1 MGPETRVCG
10 LAARDPGGG
19 LAARAPIGDAV
30 RSRRLS
36 SQESEIGESEIGESE
51 IGGGEEWPS
60 RGVEYKLHAQPGHLV
75 YYSRMRS
82 LTGVG
87 LETLPSK
94 TVPGS
99 CARLTALLLLLG
111 TWFGCDHRPHDA
123 DTVESAVADPDTTS
137 SINGATPLV
146 PAVATPPV
154 GYRTWQSVPIGTGFG
169 SEADF
174 HIEFARSH
182 PFLAQWKRRV
192 VLQAPDRSYAVLSLW
207 PDTGGGFPL
216 DVFRVDRADTGAPCL
231 AFRDPHDEYVVDLQR
246 ALLYES
252 KTAACGEVIVPAEYQ
267 NDPDPGSRGG
277 LLPDDVCSNL
287 DSVRGGVLDE
297 NTRRL
302 IGRLVSQ
309 NTGVR
314 FVPQPE

>member
-192 VLQAPDRSYAVLSLW
+192 VLKHPIDPTPYSVFGPIPGAGFHSTSSVS
-207 PDTGGGFPL
+207 TGLTPARHVWRF
-216 DVFRVDRADTGAPCL
+216 VIRTTNTSSICSEPCSTS
-231 AFRDPHDEYVVDLQR
+231 QR
-246 ALLYES
+246 PR
-252 KTAACGEVIVPAEYQ
+252 PAER
-267 NDPDPGSRGG
+267 SS
-277 LLPDDVCSNL
+277 C
-287 DSVRGGVLDE
+287 
-297 NTRRL
+297 
-302 IGRLVSQ
+302 
-309 NTGVR
+309 
-314 FVPQPE
+314 QPSTKTIPIPVAEVACCQTTSARISTQ